1 MTRAARASDPLKQP
15 LARMRAFVDSK
26 SAGEASFTDVV
37 ALAEISAQS
46 MQALFAS
53 IDAKIYAELREI
65 SEYVTTVRAEI
76 AALRV
81 GELNSARLPE
91 AGAHLGAIK
100 VATEDATNAI
110 MEAAEAMLAAEGQDE
125 AAYKAL
131 VTEKVMAI
139 FEACSFQDITG
150 QRVSRVVQTLE
161 QIEKRMARFADAMK
175 AIDACAE
182 PEDASARR
190 ARELLLHGPS
200 LKGTAIGQSDVDAL
214 MAEPAER

>member
-1 MTRAARASDPLKQP
+1 MTRQASARDPLKQP

-26 SAGEASFTDVV
+26 AGGEATFTDVV

-65 SEYVTTVRAEI
+65 SEYVTNVRSEI

-81 GELNSARLPE
+81 QELNASRLPE

-100 VATEDATNAI
+100 HATEDSANAI
-110 MEAAEAMLAAEGQDE
+110 MEAAEAILAAQGEDD

-131 VTEKVMAI
+131 VTEKVMTI

-150 QRVSRVVQTLE
+150 QRVGRVIDTLE
-161 QIEKRMARFADAMK
+161 QIERRMARFADAVK
-175 AIDACAE
+175 AIDGCAE
-182 PEDASARR
+182 PEDAAATR
-190 ARELLLHGPS
+190 ARELLLHGPALGS
-200 LKGTAIGQSDVDAL
+200 GAIRQTDVDAL
-214 MAEPAER
+214 MNAPNG